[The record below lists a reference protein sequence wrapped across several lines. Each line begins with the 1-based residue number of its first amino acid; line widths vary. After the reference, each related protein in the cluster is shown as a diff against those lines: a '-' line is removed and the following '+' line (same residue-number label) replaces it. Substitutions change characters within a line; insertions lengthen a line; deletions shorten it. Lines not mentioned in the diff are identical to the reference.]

1 MKFSKKTA
9 FFDFLPPKRM
19 NIKKM
24 SSVQSE
30 NLIFVNTKNPRNGK

>member
-9 FFDFLPPKRM
+9 FFDFLPAKRM

-30 NLIFVNTKNPRNGK
+30 NLIFVNTKNPGNGK